1 MTQESFKTTVLRPS
15 SGHYLT
21 QAADVPIEERM
32 IASVVALGANDSAD
46 NYVEIDAET
55 AEQIRQDQA
64 AARNLNN
71 NDSDND

>member
-15 SGHYLT
+15 PGHYLT
-21 QAADVPIEERM
+21 QAADVDINDRM

-46 NYVEIDAET
+46 NYTEIDEAT

-64 AARNLNN
+64 AARNNVN

>member
-21 QAADVPIEERM
+21 QAADVDINDRM

-46 NYVEIDAET
+46 NYVEIDEET

-64 AARNLNN
+64 AARNTLNN
-71 NDSDND
+71 SDND